1 MERAARS
8 LAKLKDSGTISA
20 DQLALAAWPVAVGER
35 IALHARAVA
44 LVRGKLVVEAE
55 DGIWQKQLFFLR
67 TQILRKIQELLGPTT
82 VTDVEFRIAM
92 KRRPPQVAMRLDRP
106 AAASLDEADRIPD
119 PGLRIVYKQARK
131 KAAG

>member
-44 LVRGKLVVEAE
+44 LVRGNLVVEAE

-67 TQILRKIQELLGPTT
+67 THILRKIHELLGPAT
-82 VTDVEFRIAM
+82 VTDVEFRIAT
-92 KRRPPQVAMRLDRP
+92 KRRPPQMATRLDSP
-106 AAASLDEADRIPD
+106 PGASLDEADRISD
-119 PGLRIVYKQARK
+119 PGLRIIYKQARK

>member
-92 KRRPPQVAMRLDRP
+92 KRRPPRMATRLDSP
-106 AAASLDEADRIPD
+106 VDAPLDEADRIPD

>member
-1 MERAARS
+1 MERAARF

-44 LVRGKLVVEAE
+44 LVRGNLVVEAE
-55 DGIWQKQLFFLR
+55 DGIWQKQLFYLR
-67 TQILRKIQELLGPTT
+67 THILRKIHELLGTT
-82 VTDVEFRIAM
+82 TITDVEFRIAT
-92 KRRPPQVAMRLDRP
+92 KRRPPQIATRLDRP
-106 AAASLDEADRIPD
+106 ADESLDDADRIPD